1 MANNHVM
8 RGKHLDYT
16 NNGSGAIKSG
26 QFLLVGSLGAVALV
40 DIAVGKTGSVAIEE
54 VYSLPKVTGAIAQ
67 GAKVYWAAAGDP
79 VGGVAGSGALTT
91 TASGN
96 TLAGIA
102 AIAAASGDATVALK
116 LNAA

>member
-1 MANNHVM
+1 MALNHIQS
-8 RGKHLDYT
+8 GKVIDYT
-16 NNGSGAIKSG
+16 NSGSADIVSG
-26 QFLLVGSLGAVALV
+26 RVVVIGTLVGVALV